1 MRKLEHL
8 AKALSVLVAGSSML
22 VLGAVIAKAAGQGE
36 DAAPRLFVEYDGS
49 RYFLTRQLNNEE
61 LHELLTGNTLVFIH
75 PAGEEQ
81 ELHLENGQTLNGWE
95 AGRDASTGFWQIEG
109 DEVCWTYPSGTHCK
123 PLYESELENL
133 YGQVPGW
140 YDGPLA
146 FIWEPGDSRGL
157 LDRPLR
163 GDAI

>member
-1 MRKLEHL
+1 MMTCKHL
-8 AKALSVLVAGSSML
+8 ATALSALAVGSMT
-22 VLGAVIAKAAGQGE
+22 VILGAAIAQAAGQGE
-36 DAAPRLFVEYDGS
+36 DAETRLSVEYDGT
-49 RYFLTRQLNNEE
+49 RYFLTRQLKNEE

-75 PAGEEQ
+75 PSGEEQ

-95 AGRDASTGFWQIEG
+95 TGRDASSGFWQIEG

-123 PLYESELENL
+123 PLFQSEREGL